1 MARISAALLPN
12 GTNARPKAHDALS
25 VRGDGWWPGAES
37 NHRHADFQSA
47 ALPTELP
54 GLGLELLCADCRA
67 APARGSAIIAARP
80 RYTGVP
86 RLLRER
92 STPSCLS
99 LRYRCVR
106 SRPVFSA
113 TRVIEPFSLA
123 RWNSK

>member
-1 MARISAALLPN
+1 MAAVVCECRSHPLLSGGQGRNRTTDTRIFNPLLYQ
-12 GTNARPKAHDALS
+12 LS
-25 VRGDGWWPGAES
+25 YLAVKERDYMGLRQP
-37 NHRHADFQSA
+37 
-47 ALPTELP
+47 ALP
-54 GLGLELLCADCRA
+54 
-67 APARGSAIIAARP
+67 SYRP
-80 RYTGVP
+80 PP
-86 RLLRER
+86 RLLRVR

>member
-1 MARISAALLPN
+1 MA
-12 GTNARPKAHDALS
+12 NASPKAHALS
-25 VRGDGWWPGAES
+25 VLASAVWWPGAES

-54 GLGLELLCADCRA
+54 GLGLGTA
-67 APARGSAIIAARP
+67 ARPLHGSAARGSAIIAARG

-86 RLLRER
+86 RLLRDR

-106 SRPVFSA
+106 SRPVFS
-113 TRVIEPFSLA
+113 
-123 RWNSK
+123 